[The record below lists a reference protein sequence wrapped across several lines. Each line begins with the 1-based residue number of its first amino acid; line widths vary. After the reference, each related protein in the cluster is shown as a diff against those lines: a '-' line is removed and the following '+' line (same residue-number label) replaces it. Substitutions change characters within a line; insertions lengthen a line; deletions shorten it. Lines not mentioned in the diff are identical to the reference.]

1 MTKAPKSRSEFTFS
15 HKIKKIFATKPQNKK
30 SRLLFDLR
38 NLTVDNLDSYEI
50 LSQYNVG
57 DSKVYITKNAEGK
70 VFYLISEPPIDN
82 VGKAVYAKLMRYLYI
97 SLSADLKE
105 KSDAKEIIKKKIFEL
120 SKEIGIYR
128 HTTKIIDSLLYY
140 VMRDSFGYGIINVP
154 MTDPNLEDILEENFT
169 KPVGV
174 VHKKFGEYGI
184 LDTNITFNSMEAA
197 NSFVQKLV
205 QRTGKSLTAAVPY
218 IDSMTKDGHRI
229 AATFGSE
236 VSLPGANFT
245 IRKFSDEPYTITKLI
260 QMGTL
265 SPMMAAY
272 LWILLDSKAFILVI
286 GSTAAGK
293 TTTIGAISS
302 LINPQMKIITI
313 EDTPELRFG
322 HTHWQ
327 RLITRKSTSM
337 FEDKYE
343 VTMDDLIRLSL
354 RSRPDFIV
362 VGEVRGKEISSLIQ
376 AVSTGHGGLT
386 SFHASDS
393 NSTLVR
399 MESPPMNVHL
409 SGQMLISVIL
419 RQNRLVDP
427 SGNVVRRVTEITEV
441 IPEQNKI
448 KLKTIM
454 GWDISDDRFNP
465 PDVKDLVD
473 SSVRLK
479 EIAMINGWDEN
490 EIINQIVTRMCFLST
505 MIARNET
512 DFDTVTKGLAKFYYD
527 PLQRSMSILN
537 TTSLVEFNYA
547 KISAK

>member
-1 MTKAPKSRSEFTFS
+1 MIRSIKNKIAPKSKVPDKVIDKPKMPNTKVIDKPKIPKNRSEFTFA
-15 HKIKKIFATKPQNKK
+15 HKLKKIFATKPQNKK
-30 SRLLFDLR
+30 SRLLFDLK
-38 NLTVDNLDSYEI
+38 NLTVDDLESYEI

-57 DSKVYITKNAEGK
+57 DSRVFITKNAEGK

-97 SLSADLKE
+97 SLSSDLKE

-128 HTTKIIDSLLYY
+128 HATKIIDSLLYY

-154 MTDPNLEDILEENFT
+154 MADPNLEDILEENFT

-184 LDTNITFNSMEAA
+184 LDTNIKFNSTEAA

-313 EDTPELRFG
+313 EDTPE
-322 HTHWQ
+322 
-327 RLITRKSTSM
+327 
-337 FEDKYE
+337 
-343 VTMDDLIRLSL
+343 
-354 RSRPDFIV
+354 
-362 VGEVRGKEISSLIQ
+362 
-376 AVSTGHGGLT
+376 A
-386 SFHASDS
+386 
-393 NSTLVR
+393 
-399 MESPPMNVHL
+399 
-409 SGQMLISVIL
+409 
-419 RQNRLVDP
+419 
-427 SGNVVRRVTEITEV
+427 
-441 IPEQNKI
+441 
-448 KLKTIM
+448 
-454 GWDISDDRFNP
+454 
-465 PDVKDLVD
+465 
-473 SSVRLK
+473 
-479 EIAMINGWDEN
+479 
-490 EIINQIVTRMCFLST
+490 
-505 MIARNET
+505 
-512 DFDTVTKGLAKFYYD
+512 
-527 PLQRSMSILN
+527 
-537 TTSLVEFNYA
+537 
-547 KISAK
+547 